1 MDKNAAVEEDDEFFG
16 DQSCDD
22 DFGTAEAE
30 LRDIKTLSYLDG
42 FDETKE
48 ERLQEGFAE
57 GYSQAF
63 NDAFQTGRRLGSIA
77 AKTALSELN
86 KDAECVTANQP
97 ILHNASSAIHQF
109 LRDEIMIGDEKGR
122 ETSYE
127 GAFDNLKTQLDN
139 NESSSK

>member
-22 DFGTAEAE
+22 DFGTAEAGF
-30 LRDIKTLSYLDG
+30 RDMKTLSYLDG

-86 KDAECVTANQP
+86 KDAECITANKP
-97 ILHNASSAIHQF
+97 VLNNAASAIHQF

-127 GAFDNLKTQLDN
+127 GAFDNLKTQLDSTK
-139 NESSSK
+139 SSSE